1 MNAGGGTLDGADV
14 VVTGGAGFI
23 GSHLVDA
30 LLRDRATRSVTVV
43 DNLVNG
49 RRENLALDAGD
60 PRLRLVVGDVRDR
73 TTMDSVLDGADV
85 VLHLA
90 CLGVRHSL
98 HAPEENHAVNADGS
112 LTVGLAARDAGVGL
126 LVHVSSSE
134 VFGTAQTVP
143 MDERHPTWPETV
155 YGAGKLAGE
164 ANARA
169 MYRTYGLPVVVARP
183 FNTYGPRS
191 HHEGD
196 SGEIIPRTIVRML
209 AGYPPVLYGTGEQ
222 TRDLC
227 HVHDTAAGLL
237 ALAECPD
244 AVGETVNLG
253 TGTEVT
259 MRELC
264 RVIAEA
270 VGRPDLVPE
279 MLPARPGDVGRLLV
293 DHGRMTALT
302 GWRARRRLDDGIAEL
317 VDWFRAS
324 ARSPAEL
331 VAEVAETNWAPV
343 PVTT

>member
-1 MNAGGGTLDGADV
+1 LDGADV

-49 RRENLALDAGD
+49 RRGNLALDAGD
-60 PRLRLVVGDVRDR
+60 PRLTLVVGDVRDR
-73 TTMDSVLDGADV
+73 TTMDSVLDTADV
-85 VLHLA
+85 VFHLA

-270 VGRPDLVPE
+270 VGRP
-279 MLPARPGDVGRLLV
+279 GDVGRLVV
-293 DHGRMTALT
+293 DHGRMTELT
-302 GWRARRRLDDGIAEL
+302 GWRARRSLDEGIAEL

-324 ARSPAEL
+324 GRTPAEL